1 MSAPVEEVVAILLGE
16 GAPGAENGGVV
27 VEVTAAVGPGVG
39 GEHLGPGGAPAGR
52 AMQRSL
58 IRASWG
64 SRVTNPA
71 SAQCLV
77 KGGAGRAA
85 SGWRRGRWATA
96 SLQPSGEGAE
106 EGVLEAEAGDPVAEP
121 IQLSDEAAVVGLP
134 SPAGNGAA
142 VVLTSLAAAASLRG
156 IEGVAPAATRGSRGK
171 GGRGTRLDRERTRGC
186 R

>member
-27 VEVTAAVGPGVG
+27 VEAAAAIGPGVG

-85 SGWRRGRWATA
+85 SGWKTGKWAKA
-96 SLQPSGEGAE
+96 ALQPEGEGAE
-106 EGVLEAEAGDPVAEP
+106 EGVLEAEADEPIAEP
-121 IQLSDEAAVVGLP
+121 VQLSDDTAVVGLP
-134 SPAGNGAA
+134 NPA
-142 VVLTSLAAAASLRG
+142 
-156 IEGVAPAATRGSRGK
+156 
-171 GGRGTRLDRERTRGC
+171 
-186 R
+186 